1 MTLFTIWDRVQLMK
15 YPTATLHENLPAI
28 EVANRLI
35 LDTLLSDPR
44 TASLILT
51 RLDDRVAIVAPG
63 QFDALLTR
71 LRKLGHLPKLL

>member
-1 MTLFTIWDRVQLMK
+1 MK
-15 YPTATLHENLPAI
+15 YPTATLHENLPII

-35 LDTLLSDPR
+35 LDTLLSNPR

-63 QFDALLTR
+63 QFDALLAR
-71 LRKLGHLPKLL
+71 LRKLGHLPKVL